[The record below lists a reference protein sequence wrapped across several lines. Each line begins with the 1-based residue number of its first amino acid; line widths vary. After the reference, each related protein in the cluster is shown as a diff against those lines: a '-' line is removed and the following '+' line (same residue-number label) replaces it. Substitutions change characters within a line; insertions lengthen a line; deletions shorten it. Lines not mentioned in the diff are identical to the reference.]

1 MKAVLFVAENLY
13 GPRFWVPFFTQLK
26 AETGA
31 KVYCL
36 APSFAHV
43 NDYRKH
49 DVVDD
54 IFAIDDVLASYG
66 NFAPEFD
73 DEAERLARDFEDRYA
88 AHLIDVIQGDRHLG
102 RGSYYLGHH
111 HPKSR
116 NSKLATLGRSIRYI
130 HHLSERLDKFCVEHD
145 IGTFVTSGVGADFT
159 KVMCMIARKR
169 GIDIRIL
176 FSSRSGQFFTWYE
189 DEYFG
194 HSKLLERFAKLR
206 KTGAK
211 ERLPEMQTPSVN
223 QGDLDVWNR
232 SLRHTRYSHALKRTI
247 GLIINEVRFFLARQI
262 KYRGKHKFN
271 RYLLTD
277 NIRHLFRIPK
287 QWRSLDRRVD
297 PDETFLDRRYVF
309 YALQVE
315 PETSTTVLAPEFNN
329 QIAII
334 DLIAKSLPA
343 DVLFVIKEHMPA
355 VGRRPDDFYEWLSE
369 IPNVRLAHPKS
380 DAPMLARNAL
390 VVATLTGTIGIEAA
404 TAGVPVLTF
413 GRHNLY
419 NAISHVH
426 LVDDLFSVR
435 HMLRTLLDRS
445 AEDTESARADRQRE
459 GQLFLR
465 ALQDVSCDV
474 GEDIMFHG
482 DPNTPPSP
490 KTIGG
495 LCSLLI
501 AADSNT
507 SAGAVTGR
515 SAPEKIDGGGLMDR
529 RS

>member
-1 MKAVLFVAENLY
+1 VKAVLFVAENLY
-13 GPRFWVPFFTQLK
+13 GPRFWVPFFTKLK

-31 KVYCL
+31 KIFCL

-43 NDYRKH
+43 NDYRKY
-49 DVVDD
+49 DVVDG
-54 IFAIDDVLASYG
+54 IFAIDDTLASYG
-66 NFAPEFD
+66 EFEPEFD
-73 DEAERLARDFEDRYA
+73 DEAAELARDFEQRYSA
-88 AHLIDVIQGDRHLG
+88 NLIDVVQGDRHLG
-102 RGSYYLGHH
+102 RGMYYLGHH

-116 NSKLATLGRSIRYI
+116 NSGLATFGRSIRYI
-130 HHLSERLDKFCVEHD
+130 HHLSNRLDKFCVEHD
-145 IGTFVTSGVGADFT
+145 IGTFITSGVGADFT

-206 KTGAK
+206 KTGVK

-232 SLRHTRYSHALKRTI
+232 ALRLTRYSHALKRSI
-247 GLIINEVRFFLARQI
+247 GLIKNEVRFFLVRQI
-262 KYRGKHKFN
+262 KYRGQPRFN
-271 RYLLTD
+271 RYLLSD

-287 QWRSLDRRVD
+287 QWRDLERRVD
-297 PDETFLDRRYVF
+297 PNETYQDHRYVF

-334 DLIAKSLPA
+334 DLIVKSLPA
-343 DVLFVIKEHMPA
+343 DVLLVIKEHMPA

-380 DAPMLARNAL
+380 DAPSLARNAAL
-390 VVATLTGTIGIEAA
+390 VVTLTGTIGIEAA

-426 LVDDLFSVR
+426 LVEDVFSLR
-435 HMLRTLLDRS
+435 QTLRTLLERHSKSSESDR
-445 AEDTESARADRQRE
+445 AGRQRE

-474 GEDIMFHG
+474 GEDVMFHG
-482 DPNTPPSP
+482 DPSVPVSP
-490 KTIGG
+490 RTIKG
-495 LCSLLI
+495 LCGLLI
-501 AADSNT
+501 AADSRA
-507 SAGAVTGR
+507 SSRPGKHKAVAAKTG
-515 SAPEKIDGGGLMDR
+515 SIA
-529 RS
+529 